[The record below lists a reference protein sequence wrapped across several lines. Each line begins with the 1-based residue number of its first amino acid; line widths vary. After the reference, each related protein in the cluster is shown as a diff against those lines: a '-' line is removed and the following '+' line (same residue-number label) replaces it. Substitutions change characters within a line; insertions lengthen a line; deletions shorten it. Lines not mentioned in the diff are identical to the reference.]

1 MRQTLKDEND
11 EISSL
16 DRSALCCSYTYTKFY
31 LFKAQLRRYSSQ
43 AIKKQNT
50 YQLCPYMGIRYKPQ
64 FDNS

>member
-1 MRQTLKDEND
+1 MIK
-11 EISSL
+11 SL
-16 DRSALCCSYTYTKFY
+16 AWTGVPCVAIALYTYTKFY

-50 YQLCPYMGIRYKPQ
+50 YQLCPYMDIRYKPQ